1 MDPDTTPASL
11 RTTQQGEAVR
21 KRARSDDADGH
32 HGDDGDGNGNPGD
45 DGSRGPQQ
53 QHYSSNNGS
62 WSFPPPHG
70 LATPAHKQSMVGTP
84 TSAVAAMAL
93 ATPAPNSQDQQ
104 QPSSA
109 LQVPG
114 TSSEQKKRRRT
125 SPEELKILE
134 DAYLVN
140 TLPSSEDRTRLAE
153 RTGMTPRAVQIWFQ
167 NKRQTEKRKLT
178 QSMYPNVMIIP
189 IHRHG
194 HSTDHPVPGSITP
207 GGTPIGM
214 PSGAAASATAAAGG
228 TPSTTTWTT
237 YHPHRASHAHPGAP
251 ALGPA
256 TMAYGT
262 PQGYYV
268 QSNAALAGGRPQPP
282 QATAQQQ
289 PPPGYFPVLPPPG
302 MMAYPHPHPHAL
314 HHPAHPPAMGFKTEA
329 EQNAARQGD
338 GKDSVPAAEGNT
350 GIEDANNGEEGKPF
364 DEPLN
369 TVTASDIRQ
378 GNPSSA
384 TPAGAT
390 PQPQGHPHPHTA
402 PAWPY
407 YTPGH
412 PYAAYPY
419 PPPQGLN
426 AGPPGTP
433 TPGQGQAQ
441 GYPPLPPHLREY
453 YMHPGQHVQA
463 PHYPYAPPP
472 PGTYAYPAPPH
483 LSQQGQAVP
492 VPFGYP
498 SPYHLQYAYGAP
510 SSAPPAMM
518 APPQSSA
525 GANNAPVGSYPAV
538 AGVGAPAEKGTNT
551 PTPVT
556 GANVGS
562 AAATTSG
569 ERGTM
574 AYSYAP
580 SSERDNTGHVQRHG
594 LSDSQATG
602 DAGDNHVEEEEVDE
616 EVEEEED
623 DDDETNGQAGM
634 RRQVGSSPT
643 PAQHTKTTTTT
654 TMTASSSSSSSGGA
668 VDFHRRNSGEAT
680 RAGFRMINGDS
691 SAFAGLES
699 ASRGGPR
706 RMMVD
711 DGVVVKQEEDELEES
726 DAEGGAALVQEHDNV
741 DEGRSGT
748 TKDHNLL
755 LSDKK
760 PLLSALTASSQPAN
774 NRTLPSAANATNN
787 TSNEKRSQ
795 SRIPQP
801 RPRSSMGFHHPS
813 EISPAAPATTSS
825 SLASRGILDEM
836 CAMRELPY
844 KRSNGTTSTS
854 GAMVA
859 GERDEMMPLVA
870 PLSSSSP
877 MLSCDSG
884 IGGVDG
890 LPSSDP
896 DPFGSTTIA
905 IPIPYVRSR
914 GGQGYAGRKS
924 EGKAYRRA
932 SPPVNRLGGGGRAQQ
947 RRPATTRPSRS
958 PDIFDRMSSDP
969 PSGGLEELC
978 ADDDADADARRMM
991 MDVSGGLS
999 DTDQEDDHSRAQSQ
1013 HRASSK
1019 SMASSSGASGEY
1031 GPSSA
1036 STMIL
1041 ATPIKTEY
1049 DHLTGRGIAATTSEA
1064 GGRKLRFVPSS
1075 ATSSGNGRKRKLELT
1090 EDDDKENSHQSRAV
1104 GSAKMIMG
1112 ITSTSGKP
1120 RPVLGRVASL
1130 DFYAGS
1136 PAKRSSS
1143 LGAEARRLSEVVSKY
1158 AKTSTPPTSTMS
1170 IGSHT
1175 SLARGGSQRSAKSGG
1190 SADRDR
1196 RHALGALEGHRKL
1209 NGSSSLSHSYGKA
1222 SRLSSRGEKTTAGV
1236 ARSFSTGQLALG
1248 AEEGKYRAT
1257 TESLTSGRT
1266 DDEECA
1272 RLLLGL
1278 GSSR

>member
-1 MDPDTTPASL
+1 MDPDSSPASL

-21 KRARSDDADGH
+21 KRARDEDADGH
-32 HGDDGDGNGNPGD
+32 HGDDGNGNANTQD
-45 DGSRGPQQ
+45 DESRAPR
-53 QHYSSNNGS
+53 QHHNSNNNNGS

-70 LATPAHKQSMVGTP
+70 LATPAHKQSNIGTP

-93 ATPAPNSQDQQ
+93 ATPAPHSQQ

-109 LQVPG
+109 SQVPG
-114 TSSEQKKRRRT
+114 TGSEQKKRRRT

-189 IHRHG
+189 IHRHQ
-194 HSTDHPVPGSITP
+194 HSVEQPGPGSITP

-214 PSGAAASATAAAGG
+214 PSGTASTSSAAAGG
-228 TPSTTTWTT
+228 TPSTATWTT
-237 YHPHRASHAHPGAP
+237 YHRHRAAHAHPGAP

-256 TMAYGT
+256 AMAYGT

-268 QSNAALAGGRPQPP
+268 QSNVATPGGRPQPT
-282 QATAQQQ
+282 QAATQQQ
-289 PPPGYFPVLPPPG
+289 PPPPPGYFSVLPPPG

-314 HHPAHPPAMGFKTEA
+314 HPSAQPPSAGMKSEA
-329 EQNAARQGD
+329 EQNAAQRGER
-338 GKDSVPAAEGNT
+338 KDSATTEGNP
-350 GIEDANNGEEGKPF
+350 GNEEGNHAEEAKPSE
-364 DEPLN
+364 EPLN
-369 TVTASDIRQ
+369 TVSAADIRQ
-378 GNPSSA
+378 GNPTSA
-384 TPAGAT
+384 PAAGST
-390 PQPQGHPHPHTA
+390 PQPQGHPHPHAA
-402 PAWPY
+402 PPWPY

-412 PYAAYPY
+412 PYSAYPY

-426 AGPPGTP
+426 IGPPATP

-441 GYPPLPPHLREY
+441 GYPPLPPHLRDY
-453 YMHPGQHVQA
+453 YMHLQGSPGHPGQHVQA
-463 PHYPYAPPP
+463 PPYPYPPPP
-472 PGTYAYPAPPH
+472 PGTYAYPPPPH
-483 LSQQGQAVP
+483 PSQQGQAVP

-510 SSAPPAMM
+510 SSAPPVMM
-518 APPQSSA
+518 APPHPSA
-525 GANNAPVGSYPAV
+525 GPNSAPAGSYPAPASV
-538 AGVGAPAEKGTNT
+538 SVPAETGAAT
-551 PTPVT
+551 PTPVA

-562 AAATTSG
+562 ATAISTSG
-569 ERGTM
+569 GRGTM
-574 AYSYAP
+574 AYGFAS
-580 SSERDNTGHVQRHG
+580 SSERDNTGHVQRRG
-594 LSDSQATG
+594 LSNSQATVDGG
-602 DAGDNHVEEEEVDE
+602 DDHEE
-616 EVEEEED
+616 EVEEEVEHEED
-623 DDDETNGQAGM
+623 EDDETHGLAGM
-634 RRQVGSSPT
+634 RRHVGSSPT
-643 PAQHTKTTTTT
+643 PAHHAKATTTTT
-654 TMTASSSSSSSGGA
+654 TTIAASSSSSSGGA

-680 RAGFRMINGDS
+680 RAGFRMINSDS
-691 SAFAGLES
+691 SASGGGLF
-699 ASRGGPR
+699 ASRSGPR
-706 RMMVD
+706 RMMLD
-711 DGVVVKQEEDELEES
+711 DSLVVKQEEDELEDSE
-726 DAEGGAALVQEHDNV
+726 AEVGDSNRGV
-741 DEGRSGT
+741 GRVNEARSEPIT
-748 TKDHNLL
+748 DHTLQ
-755 LSDKK
+755 LSEKK
-760 PLLSALTASSQPAN
+760 PLCSMLLTSPQPASSKSLSWTAHADHD
-774 NRTLPSAANATNN
+774 NRDEDLGQL
-787 TSNEKRSQ
+787 RMSQ
-795 SRIPQP
+795 S
-801 RPRSSMGFHHPS
+801 RPRSSMGFHHAS
-813 EISPAAPATTSS
+813 ESSPAPIATTVG

-844 KRSNGTTSTS
+844 KRSNGASTS
-854 GAMVA
+854 GP
-859 GERDEMMPLVA
+859 MMLSEQDGLMPQAA

-884 IGGVDG
+884 DGGLGG
-890 LPSSDP
+890 LPSSEA
-896 DPFGSTTIA
+896 DPFGSTTIT
-905 IPIPYVRSR
+905 IPIPYARSR
-914 GGQGYAGRKS
+914 GQGYMGRQN
-924 EGKAYRRA
+924 EGKAYQRA
-932 SPPVNRLGGGGRAQQ
+932 SPPVNRLGGGGRTHQ
-947 RRPATTRPSRS
+947 RRPATARPSRS

-978 ADDDADADARRMM
+978 ADDGADARGMM

-999 DTDQEDDHSRAQSQ
+999 DTDQEDEHSGSQ
-1013 HRASSK
+1013 RRQRASSK

-1049 DHLTGRGIAATTSEA
+1049 DPLTGRGIVTTSET

-1075 ATSSGNGRKRKLELT
+1075 ATSNGNGRKRKLELT
-1090 EDDDKENSHQSRAV
+1090 EDDDKENSQSRALASKTMV
-1104 GSAKMIMG
+1104 MG

-1170 IGSHT
+1170 IGSFST
-1175 SLARGGSQRSAKSGG
+1175 SARGGPKKSTKPSG

-1196 RHALGALEGHRKL
+1196 RYALGALEGHRKL
-1209 NGSSSLSHSYGKA
+1209 NGSSSLSAHSFGKA

-1236 ARSFSTGQLALG
+1236 SRSFSTGQLPLG
-1248 AEEGKYRAT
+1248 AEVGKHRIT
-1257 TESLTSGRT
+1257 DSLSSGRT